1 MPVSIPRVGRNKPVS
16 ADSVGRSQL
25 NVPSNVENVA
35 RVGKAVV
42 GLAEDVV
49 EGVDNYNK
57 AYEKQVKED
66 LENFK
71 LNSKNAGLGVR
82 DTLQDSY
89 NALTKGAVDGSD
101 YADRYLTYQ
110 DQKNKAVD
118 YALKNYGVAKDPK
131 IQKQRRAIL
140 ESAINAE
147 TKVMDENANEAYFV
161 RDQARKIKITEDT
174 TRNRKNDAAILAT
187 KINPSDPKSF
197 EEFDKNLNEIDANVK
212 SLAYHTGATMT
223 GKDGQPIY
231 SDVVGIQSNK
241 SKAEAIQSSIENLL
255 AIGQTDKA
263 KAIYSRY
270 KDQLALNNDTKK
282 LNEVFAK
289 SDKEKV
295 IKDYVKKYENL
306 REDIGIE
313 GITKTVPTE
322 LQDEAIERLRK
333 TKIRQRED
341 KNRMSGE
348 ARNTLLN
355 KLDALKKSGNVPLT
369 VEEFE
374 DRPENVAIIKRL
386 EPNDRQAVRNEIGAR
401 NKVGDFK
408 AYSELLDSY
417 QNGEMKTWTP
427 EELKRKAVNLSQKE
441 WTQIEK
447 RYNNSTNTNA
457 SGLKSTERTY
467 VLSRT
472 KNALAGQI
480 LQMDGST
487 GRITQQGR
495 QKWYEEVE
503 PYLQE
508 EMDKLP
514 KEFPS
519 SAERNKA
526 IEQIALDAMNKFKP
540 KPVPKGPGALDKIS
554 NWAGGLFGKSSAPVN
569 VEKPDAKKTDN
580 TTSLTIEE
588 QKRKILKEKYN
599 K

>member
-1 MPVSIPRVGRNKPVS
+1 MPVSIPRVGRNNPVAS
-16 ADSVGRSQL
+16 ASVGRSQL

-35 RVGKAVV
+35 RIGKDV
-42 GLAEDVV
+42 ENVV
-49 EGVDNYNK
+49 EKFGDGYEK
-57 AYEKQVKED
+57 GYEKQKEKEDKNFEMTVKEGA
-66 LENFK
+66 LKSRTN
-71 LNSKNAGLGVR
+71 
-82 DTLQDSY
+82 LQEPY

-110 DQKNKAVD
+110 KAVEGQID
-118 YALKNYGVAKDPK
+118 YTVKNYGNSPE
-131 IQKQRRAIL
+131 RRQLI
-140 ESAINAE
+140 EKTIRQEVKS
-147 TKVMDENANEAYFV
+147 MDENANEAYFV
-161 RDQARKIKITEDT
+161 RDQARKIKIAEDSN
-174 TRNRKNDAAILAT
+174 RNRKNDAAILAT
-187 KINPSDPKSF
+187 KIDPSNPKSF
-197 EEFDKNLNEIDANVK
+197 EAFDNNLNEIDANVK

-231 SDVVGIQSNK
+231 SDVVGIQINK
-241 SKAEAIQSSIENLL
+241 SKSEAIQSSVENLL
-255 AIGQTDKA
+255 AIGQVDKA

-270 KDQLALNNDTKK
+270 KDQLSLNNDTKK

-289 SDKEKV
+289 ADKEKV
-295 IKDYVKKYENL
+295 LKDYVKKYENI

-322 LQDEAIERLRK
+322 LQEEAIERLRK

-341 KNRMSGE
+341 KSRMSGE

-355 KLDALKKSGNVPLT
+355 KLDVLKKSGNAPRT

-374 DRPENVAIIKRL
+374 DRPENISIIKRL
-386 EPNDRQAVRNEIGAR
+386 EPNDKQAVRNEIGAR
-401 NKVGDFK
+401 NKVGDSK
-408 AYSELLDSY
+408 VYGELLDAY
-417 QNGEMKTWTP
+417 QSGEMKTWTID
-427 EELKRKAVNLSQKE
+427 ELKRKATNLNQKE

-447 RYNNSTNTNA
+447 RYNNETNTTS
-457 SGLKSTERTY
+457 SGLKNTERKY

-472 KNALAGQI
+472 KNALAGQV
-480 LQMDGST
+480 LQMDANT

-495 QKWYEEVE
+495 QKWYDEVE

-526 IEQIALDAMNKFKP
+526 IEQIALDTMNKFKP
-540 KPVPKGPGALDKIS
+540 KPVPKGPGAFDKIS

-569 VEKPDAKKTDN
+569 IEKPDAKKTD
-580 TTSLTIEE
+580 TSTSLTIDE